1 VPSAL
6 LSCSSGEFPA
16 KTTARASTIIETR
29 ASQVNTMSQTIE
41 VNLADILN
49 KIDQRLD
56 RIEQSTN
63 DLKVS
68 VARLEEKTESLEEKI
83 GSQGKILE
91 AKIDGLD
98 KRIVNQEFINRSVL
112 AALIVGIIGGFAKLF
127 GFIDKV

>member
-1 VPSAL
+1 
-6 LSCSSGEFPA
+6 
-16 KTTARASTIIETR
+16 
-29 ASQVNTMSQTIE
+29 MSQTIE
-41 VNLADILN
+41 VNIADILN

-56 RIEQSTN
+56 RMEQSNSQRFDRIEQSNSQRFDRLEQSAN

-98 KRIVNQEFINRSVL
+98 KRIANQEFINRSVL

-127 GFIDKV
+127 GFIDKA

>member
-1 VPSAL
+1 
-6 LSCSSGEFPA
+6 
-16 KTTARASTIIETR
+16 
-29 ASQVNTMSQTIE
+29 MSQTIE

-56 RIEQSTN
+56 RMEQSNSQRFDRLEQSVN
-63 DLKVS
+63 DLKVNS
-68 VARLEEKTESLEEKI
+68 ARLE
-83 GSQGKILE
+83 GKVEAID
-91 AKIDGLD
+91 AKIEGLD

>member
-1 VPSAL
+1 MVEIPKSSNSLTNDIICDTFNLAQGL
-6 LSCSSGEFPA
+6 LPG
-16 KTTARASTIIETR
+16 TTMT
-29 ASQVNTMSQTIE
+29 QTIE

-56 RIEQSTN
+56 RIEQSVN
-63 DLKVS
+63 DLKVT
-68 VARLEEKTESLEEKI
+68 VARTEAKIESLDEKI
-83 GSQGKILE
+83 DSQGKILE

-127 GFIDKV
+127 GFIDKA

>member
-1 VPSAL
+1 MA
-6 LSCSSGEFPA
+6 
-16 KTTARASTIIETR
+16 TAAQSTVIIETR
-29 ASQVNTMSQTIE
+29 ASKVQYIIMTKTIE

-56 RIEQSTN
+56 RMEQSNSQRFDRLEQSIN

-68 VARLEEKTESLEEKI
+68 VVRLEEKTEALDGKI
-83 GSQGKILE
+83 DSQGKILE

-98 KRIVNQEFINRSVL
+98 KRIGNQEFINRSVL

-127 GFIDKV
+127 GFIDKA

>member
-1 VPSAL
+1 MT
-6 LSCSSGEFPA
+6 
-16 KTTARASTIIETR
+16 K
-29 ASQVNTMSQTIE
+29 TIE

-56 RIEQSTN
+56 RIEQGVN

-68 VARLEEKTESLEEKI
+68 VVRLEEKTEALDGKI
-83 GSQGKILE
+83 GAQGKILE

-98 KRIVNQEFINRSVL
+98 KRVANQEFINRSVL

>member
-1 VPSAL
+1 M
-6 LSCSSGEFPA
+6 
-16 KTTARASTIIETR
+16 T
-29 ASQVNTMSQTIE
+29 QTIE

-56 RIEQSTN
+56 RMEQSNAQRFDRIEQSVN
-63 DLKVS
+63 DLKVT
-68 VARLEEKTESLEEKI
+68 VTRTEAKIESLDEKI
-83 GSQGKILE
+83 DSQGKILE

-98 KRIVNQEFINRSVL
+98 KRITNQEFINRSVL

>member
-1 VPSAL
+1 
-6 LSCSSGEFPA
+6 
-16 KTTARASTIIETR
+16 
-29 ASQVNTMSQTIE
+29 MSPTIE

-56 RIEQSTN
+56 RMEQSNSQRFDRIEQSNSQRFDRLEQSVN
-63 DLKVS
+63 DLKVNS
-68 VARLEEKTESLEEKI
+68 ARLE
-83 GSQGKILE
+83 GKVEAID

>member
-1 VPSAL
+1 MT
-6 LSCSSGEFPA
+6 
-16 KTTARASTIIETR
+16 K
-29 ASQVNTMSQTIE
+29 TIE

-56 RIEQSTN
+56 RIEQGVN

-68 VARLEEKTESLEEKI
+68 VVRLEEKTEALDGKI
-83 GSQGKILE
+83 GAQGKILE

-98 KRIVNQEFINRSVL
+98 KRVANQEFINRSVL
-112 AALIVGIIGGFAKLF
+112 AALIIGGFAKLF

>member
-1 VPSAL
+1 
-6 LSCSSGEFPA
+6 
-16 KTTARASTIIETR
+16 
-29 ASQVNTMSQTIE
+29 MSQTIE

-56 RIEQSTN
+56 RIEQSVN
-63 DLKVS
+63 DLKVNS
-68 VARLEEKTESLEEKI
+68 TRLEGKVEAIEEKI
-83 GSQGKILE
+83 DSQGKILE

-98 KRIVNQEFINRSVL
+98 KRIANQEFINRSVL

>member
-1 VPSAL
+1 LVEIPKSSNSLTNDIICDTFNLAQGL
-6 LSCSSGEFPA
+6 LPG
-16 KTTARASTIIETR
+16 TTMT
-29 ASQVNTMSQTIE
+29 QTIE

-56 RIEQSTN
+56 RIEQSVN
-63 DLKVS
+63 DLKVT
-68 VARLEEKTESLEEKI
+68 VARTEAKIESLDEKI
-83 GSQGKILE
+83 DSQGKILE

-127 GFIDKV
+127 GFIDKA

>member
-1 VPSAL
+1 M
-6 LSCSSGEFPA
+6 
-16 KTTARASTIIETR
+16 T
-29 ASQVNTMSQTIE
+29 QTIE
-41 VNLADILN
+41 VNLADILT

-56 RIEQSTN
+56 RIEQSNIQRFDRLEQSVN

-83 GSQGKILE
+83 DSQGKIVE

>member
-1 VPSAL
+1 M
-6 LSCSSGEFPA
+6 
-16 KTTARASTIIETR
+16 T
-29 ASQVNTMSQTIE
+29 QTIE

-56 RIEQSTN
+56 RIEQSVD
-63 DLKVS
+63 DLKVNS
-68 VARLEEKTESLEEKI
+68 VRLE
-83 GSQGKILE
+83 GKVEAID

-98 KRIVNQEFINRSVL
+98 KRIGNQEFINRSVL